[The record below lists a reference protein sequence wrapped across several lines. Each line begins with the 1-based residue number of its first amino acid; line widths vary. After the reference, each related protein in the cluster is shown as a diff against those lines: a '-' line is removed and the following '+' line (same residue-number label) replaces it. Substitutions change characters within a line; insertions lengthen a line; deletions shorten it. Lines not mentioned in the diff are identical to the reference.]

1 VRVDAAHGDAW
12 VFFSSSCQRFMSQF
26 NDFVGPIGEEKKA
39 FKNLPHLVMS
49 DRKILNKIISFAL
62 KWVVRIKADSSLLT
76 TDRYYK

>member
-1 VRVDAAHGDAW
+1 MCASL
-12 VFFSSSCQRFMSQF
+12 SSMTS
-26 NDFVGPIGEEKKA
+26 GKKA

-49 DRKILNKIISFAL
+49 DRKILNKISFAL